1 MMIRKFVY
9 FPDLNEERVFIRVN
23 PAWIYML
30 SIAPFIQTGEEL
42 SRHMLACYAV
52 RRLLINSRRIK

>member
-1 MMIRKFVY
+1 MRKFVY

-30 SIAPFIQTGEEL
+30 SIAPFIQIGEEFIGP
-42 SRHMLACYAV
+42 SSAC
-52 RRLLINSRRIK
+52 LLRFAQTFEFSNSITH